1 MAWLRLRLPP
11 MCCCCCSIYVLI
23 RCCWRLRSVRDSSVD
38 STSVSTD
45 SISVHRTLG
54 VHFILY
60 VINIKFVVLFP
71 FIIVITYCVV
81 HLTYIL
87 FFKHIILFN
96 LQNIFSVHNSAFYDA
111 IPTYVVRGIILN
123 RNLVIFNYLSAKI
136 LYVLYIGVTR

>member
-1 MAWLRLRLPP
+1 MP
-11 MCCCCCSIYVLI
+11 VV
-23 RCCWRLRSVRDSSVD
+23 SVRYSSVD
-38 STSVSTD
+38 SISVSVD
-45 SISVHRTLG
+45 SISVHRTLS

-96 LQNIFSVHNSAFYDA
+96 LQNIFSVHNSAFYDVA
-111 IPTYVVRGIILN
+111 TAEFLPFQRGSPRDG
-123 RNLVIFNYLSAKI
+123 RNLRKWI
-136 LYVLYIGVTR
+136 